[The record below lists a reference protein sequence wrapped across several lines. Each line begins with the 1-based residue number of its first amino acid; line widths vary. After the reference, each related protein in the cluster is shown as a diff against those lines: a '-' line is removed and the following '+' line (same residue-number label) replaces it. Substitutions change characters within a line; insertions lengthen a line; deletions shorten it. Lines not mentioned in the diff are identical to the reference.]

1 MAAASEQTPPY
12 FVPKDTVYQKWVRRP
27 DGVLGIAIDLRSV
40 KVEGVVYTPVHLIVT
55 PEAFGSVMMGKGLP
69 RSGIL
74 FEEPLKVTA
83 P

>member
-1 MAAASEQTPPY
+1 M
-12 FVPKDTVYQKWVRRP
+12 YQKWVRRP
-27 DGVLGIAIDLRSV
+27 DGILGIAIDVHSV
-40 KVEGVVYTPVHLIVT
+40 KVEEDKDQGVVSTAVHLIVT
-55 PEAFGSVMMGKGLP
+55 PEAFGSVMMGKDFP